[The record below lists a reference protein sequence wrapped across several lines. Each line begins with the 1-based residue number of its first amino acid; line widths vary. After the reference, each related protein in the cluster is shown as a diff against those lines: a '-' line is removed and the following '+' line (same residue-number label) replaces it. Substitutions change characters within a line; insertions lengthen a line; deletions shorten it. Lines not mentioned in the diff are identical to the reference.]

1 MGGEASL
8 QTCGISYSLRVTEV
22 PGKPPRH
29 LFSSRLSP
37 QHLVLGHLDSPGTP
51 STPSPDSQ
59 APPTLSVSHSAQ
71 CPESTVAF
79 ILLLNKGT
87 AKMLQPVQMIGR
99 TQLLIRNIEINEQV
113 EAKLSSSTV
122 GQGSQLYL

>member
-1 MGGEASL
+1 MA
-8 QTCGISYSLRVTEV
+8 VT
-22 PGKPPRH
+22 
-29 LFSSRLSP
+29 
-37 QHLVLGHLDSPGTP
+37 LVCDQSCL
-51 STPSPDSQ
+51 
-59 APPTLSVSHSAQ
+59 
-71 CPESTVAF
+71 AF
-79 ILLLNKGT
+79 ILLINKGT